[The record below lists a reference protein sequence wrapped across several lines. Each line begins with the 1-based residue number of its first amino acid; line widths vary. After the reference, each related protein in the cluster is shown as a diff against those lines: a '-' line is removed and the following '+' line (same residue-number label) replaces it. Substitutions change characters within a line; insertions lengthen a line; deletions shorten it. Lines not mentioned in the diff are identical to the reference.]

1 MTLTNLEVYHHVA
14 VKGMT
19 RTNLE
24 VFHDVAVQPL
34 ESQSI
39 FLVLFCFFAALCLVG
54 PLTYCADLQPCRYG
68 LFLFV
73 VPF

>member
-1 MTLTNLEVYHHVA
+1 ML

-19 RTNLE
+19 RTYLE

-34 ESQSI
+34 ESQS
-39 FLVLFCFFAALCLVG
+39 FFWVLTCFFAALCLVG
-54 PLTYCADLQPCRYG
+54 PLTHCAGLQPCRHG
-68 LFLFV
+68 LFLLV